1 VTHTDDRATAVLL
14 DDDGQRRLELVL
26 ADGWR
31 VHDAPGTLAVMRP
44 ATDRGWFRTNV
55 LVSRERVHAGFD
67 LATVMAASERHVA
80 GTYDAVEV
88 RGERSV
94 HCGGVDAL
102 VRLRAFDVRDSA
114 VRLSQLHA
122 LLDGGLEHFEN
133 VERDDGD
140 GAADRADEAPA
151 RVLYQVIAT
160 CLAEDA
166 ATFMEAFATML
177 GSCRVTLSPAGELA
191 EELE

>member
-1 VTHTDDRATAVLL
+1 MTHTDDRVTAVLL

-55 LVSRERVHAGFD
+55 LISRERVHAGFD
-67 LATVMAASERHVA
+67 LAAVMAASERHVA

-88 RGERSV
+88 RGELSV
-94 HCGGVDAL
+94 HCGGAHAL

-122 LLDGGLEHFEN
+122 LLDGGLEHLEE

-140 GAADRADEAPA
+140 GAAERGDEAPA

-166 ATFMEAFATML
+166 ATFKEAFATML
-177 GSCRVTLSPAGELA
+177 GSCRVTLSPARELA